1 MTSLS
6 DYEDLLAPAR
16 ERFGD
21 SFGVRTLQ
29 SMRDVAFAE
38 LFLMY
43 FCALGVHMTK
53 PVEGWIRRAAT
64 RCTSMGF
71 TQLGREL
78 ALHAS
83 AEADHHLLMIAD
95 LRSLAARWNA
105 SYAPPVDA
113 DALLGQLPSAGVVKY
128 CKLHEESIASESPFA
143 QAAIE
148 YEIEMLPLRYG
159 KLVVGRCI
167 ELLGADIISCLSFIT
182 KHIVLDSAHTDFNA
196 RALADLIE
204 RAPWSLSALAVAGSS
219 ALDAYASFL
228 HDCVRLADDHARDV
242 QNHLVPQPFL
252 SWQLKLPPHWK
263 PNCKNDC
270 SSPAWLA
277 EVRVLRGRVLFDS
290 GKRPAFRAPDGA
302 FLDPDPIDLHAF
314 HILTYDGAKLVGC
327 VRLYHLDPDGRA
339 CITEEILGE
348 KTFSQLLQTLDAQRS
363 EIVEIGRWIV
373 DLEYRATNRDLGL
386 GIQLA
391 AASAALA
398 NALGKASGKLRGFV
412 ICAAGT
418 KDRQDMMLTRFGMA
432 PVSGIDPV
440 YWEDYKDEVRILCC
454 SQTQRL
460 PPLFMGFI
468 DKMAKKIELEDSLL
482 EPFRFRLEHIRR
494 CESSSHAPGR

>member
-1 MTSLS
+1 LASAPNMNGK
-6 DYEDLLAPAR
+6 DLRLAPHP
-16 ERFGD
+16 
-21 SFGVRTLQ
+21 L
-29 SMRDVAFAE
+29 
-38 LFLMY
+38 
-43 FCALGVHMTK
+43 
-53 PVEGWIRRAAT
+53 
-64 RCTSMGF
+64 
-71 TQLGREL
+71 
-78 ALHAS
+78 
-83 AEADHHLLMIAD
+83 
-95 LRSLAARWNA
+95 
-105 SYAPPVDA
+105 
-113 DALLGQLPSAGVVKY
+113 
-128 CKLHEESIASESPFA
+128 CKSIASESPFA

-167 ELLGADIISCLSFIT
+167 EMLGADIISCLSFIT

-204 RAPWSLSALAVAGSS
+204 RASWSLSALAVAGSS

-228 HDCVRLADDHARDV
+228 HDCVRLADDHAREV

-263 PNCKNDC
+263 PNCENDC
-270 SSPAWLA
+270 SSLDWLG

-290 GKRPAFRAPDGA
+290 GKRPAFRTPDGA
-302 FLDPDPIDLHAF
+302 FLDPDPIDVHAF
-314 HILTYDGAKLVGC
+314 HILTYDCAKLVGC
-327 VRLYHLDPDGRA
+327 VRLYHLDPDGPA

-348 KTFSQLLQTLDAQRS
+348 KTFSQMLQTLDARRS
-363 EIVEIGRWIV
+363 DILEVGRWIV
-373 DLEYRATNRDLGL
+373 DPDYRVTNRDFGL
-386 GIQLA
+386 SIQLA

-418 KDRQDMMLTRFGMA
+418 KDRQDMMLTGFGMA

-460 PPLFMGFI
+460 TPLFMGFI
-468 DKMAKKIELEDSLL
+468 DKMAKKIELEDSVL